1 MKKSI
6 TFIIQVF
13 LDCDYMFPPNILTPE
28 WVKGRARFFKNYT
41 LASILNQDFQDFR
54 IFLLCGE
61 IFKYELSKKTK
72 ALVRHPKVDIVYDLG
87 KKAYT
92 EEIETDYVSI
102 TRIDS
107 DDLFHKL
114 AMSDVRD
121 NQLLTNKRECLIF
134 RNCLRWDMVN
144 KYLGTYFRSSPPYY
158 THIFPKQIYKYWPMF
173 LAEHYQQHGRAGGK
187 LSQTVE
193 LPEYKVCVVKHA
205 DNHQIL
211 KRKNP
216 TLKRPPLNIKTMREQ
231 RFIFFDKKIIMAR
244 LRDFGVKEEYVQ

>member
-6 TFIIQVF
+6 TFIIQIF
-13 LDCDYMFPPNILTPE
+13 LDCEYMFPSGILTPT
-28 WVKGRARFFKNYT
+28 WVRRRAKFFRNYT
-41 LASILNQDFQDFR
+41 LVSILNQDFQDFR

-61 IFKYELSKKTK
+61 IFKHSSARTQGF
-72 ALVRHPKVDIVYDLG
+72 VHHPKVDIFYDLG
-87 KKAYT
+87 KKAYM
-92 EEIETDYVSI
+92 EDIETDYVSI

-107 DDLFHKL
+107 DDLFHKS

-121 NQLLTNKRECLIF
+121 NQLLTNKRECLTF
-134 RNCLRWDMVN
+134 RECLRWDTVN
-144 KYLGTYFRSSPPYY
+144 KYLGTYNRGAPPYY
-158 THIFPKQIYKYWPMF
+158 THIFPKQMYKYWPLFM
-173 LAEHYQQHGRAGGK
+173 AQHYQTHGSAGGK
-187 LSQTVE
+187 LTQTIV

-211 KRKNP
+211 KCKDP

-231 RFIFFDKKIIMAR
+231 RFVFFDKRIIMAR